1 MTNKRNVMRHAGFKA
16 IRINYSTQVPDEF
29 FDKYCMKH
37 RISRNVAV
45 AQIKSAAIK
54 ALDNEINTLLTE
66 VNDVHE
72 IYDNRE

>member
-1 MTNKRNVMRHAGFKA
+1 MTNKRNVVRHAGFKT
-16 IRINYSTQVPDEF
+16 IKVNFKSQIPDEF

-37 RISRNVAV
+37 RIGRNLAV
-45 AQIKSAAIK
+45 SQIKSAAIK
-54 ALDNEINTLLTE
+54 AADDEINSLLTE

>member
-1 MTNKRNVMRHAGFKA
+1 MNRA
-16 IRINYSTQVPDEF
+16 IRDISASFKKLKISYTTQIPDEF

-37 RISRNVAV
+37 RISRSIAI
-45 AQIKSAAIK
+45 AQLKSAAIK
-54 ALDNEINTLLTE
+54 AADDEINTLLTE